1 MLARL
6 AHLYLNIKTM
16 KQRIIYEIHG
26 QIERNCFFR
35 IGAAMVR
42 VEFTGGAVNSAGIQ
56 PAQFVTD
63 NPLYQHAIENSADFR
78 NGIIRRGMVQDIE
91 DTQEPV
97 AEAEVENSAD
107 DDKIFPDVTNTQQAR
122 AVLMAA
128 PYSCSLS
135 ELQNKMSVQSKAD
148 ELGVLFPN
156 WR

>member
-1 MLARL
+1 
-6 AHLYLNIKTM
+6 M

-26 QIERNCFFR
+26 QIERSCFFR

-78 NGIIRRGMVQDIE
+78 NGVIKRGMVHNIE
-91 DTQEPV
+91 EIEKT
-97 AEAEVENSAD
+97 SAD
-107 DDKIFPDVTNTQQAR
+107 SLTESSGNDDMVYPDVTNVQQAR

-128 PYSCSLS
+128 PYSCPLS
-135 ELQNKMSVQSKAD
+135 DLQNKVSVQAKAD
-148 ELGVLFPN
+148 ELGILFPN